1 MNEELAK
8 YVELSELL
16 LETHKR
22 DFHQR
27 SAYSAVRVNL
37 INGITKESRDYAQP
51 CVVSAK
57 KRGLQDRSLLHKLYS
72 SHTSSLSSANVSF
85 ISVMSGENMQ
95 IICVTD
101 KQPSILPQHN
111 YISLQTVSTCKLGF

>member
-1 MNEELAK
+1 MNEEQAK

-37 INGITKESRDYAQP
+37 INGIMKESRDYAQP

-57 KRGLQDRSLLHKLYS
+57 KEVCRTGPSCTNYIVVTLALSVQQMFHS
-72 SHTSSLSSANVSF
+72 SHLCQV
-85 ISVMSGENMQ
+85 
-95 IICVTD
+95 
-101 KQPSILPQHN
+101 K
-111 YISLQTVSTCKLGF
+111 TCK